1 MKDSIRDWDSQKAQI
16 ALRKWDCEWPCYAER
31 DNWFLQRKNEEIG
44 LGELNKVREGLEGRT
59 G

>member
-1 MKDSIRDWDSQKAQI
+1 
-16 ALRKWDCEWPCYAER
+16 
-31 DNWFLQRKNEEIG
+31 LQRKNEEIG